1 MTHCRPLLCSSNLSS
16 KEANHLCFIL
26 STLKYVYERK
36 TTQKTTTYKQQ
47 RELLKRTNKSAKT
60 AISNCIVKTKRT
72 FSVIHGKHFKAVIS
86 VPIIYVFIL
95 FYTNIFSRHGP
106 LFIIPSLCSN
116 FSAHFPLLYVF
127 LIINTILQLF

>member
-1 MTHCRPLLCSSNLSS
+1 MTHCRPLLWSSNLSS

-36 TTQKTTTYKQQ
+36 TTYKQQ

-60 AISNCIVKTKRT
+60 AISNCIVKTKRI

-95 FYTNIFSRHGP
+95 LYTYIFSRHGP
-106 LFIIPSLCSN
+106 LFILPSLCSS
-116 FSAHFPLLYVF
+116 FSTHFPLLYVF